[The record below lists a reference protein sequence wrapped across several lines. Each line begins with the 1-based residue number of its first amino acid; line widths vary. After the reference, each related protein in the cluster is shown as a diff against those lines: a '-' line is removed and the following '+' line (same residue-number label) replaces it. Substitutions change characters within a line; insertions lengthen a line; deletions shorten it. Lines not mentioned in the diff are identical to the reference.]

1 MLPHVPA
8 AQLCLFSGLAFC
20 SVASQRIHQEDFW
33 RTNKL
38 QNFSKLSVFSE
49 KKIKSQTLKLRV
61 CFLLCVFLIAGT
73 KFETA
78 YIFILYHTT
87 KAMLKERK
95 KCFDVCF
102 KKKIAKNDAVLYFI
116 SSGGRRV
123 SQREWS
129 WRCLMMKDTIFILV
143 IGKPGNNFYGCI
155 NISSLFLHIYI

>member
-1 MLPHVPA
+1 MF
-8 AQLCLFSGLAFC
+8 QLHSSVSSLVLLFVLWHLRGFIK
-20 SVASQRIHQEDFW
+20 RISEGQ
-33 RTNKL
+33 TNCKTF
-38 QNFSKLSVFSE
+38 QNSLCFLK